1 MITMVGTVSFKTYV
15 GKLYLKQKTEM
26 IMKIETL
33 RDVIHWART
42 VHLKLSNSLSESQDN
57 TVDERAKLVLSYLSG
72 YEKKLATVVGG
83 FEEKGNER
91 ALNTW
96 CIDYITT
103 FKRDNG
109 EFSDTSFD
117 DLNTQE
123 IIAAV
128 VEHHQYLLSLFNF
141 LATQSVT
148 SPTKELMESLSSF
161 EEHETMKMVQ
171 ATNRFDDM

>member
-1 MITMVGTVSFKTYV
+1 MITMVGKVYFKTYV
-15 GKLYLKQKTEM
+15 GKPDLKRKMEL

-42 VHLKLSNSLSESQDN
+42 VHLQLSNSLSESQDN
-57 TVDERAKLVLSYLSG
+57 TVDERAKLVLSYLAG
-72 YEKKLATVVGG
+72 YEKKLATVVAG

-96 CIDYITT
+96 CIDYLNT
-103 FKRDNG
+103 FKRENG

-117 DLNTQE
+117 DLDTQE

-141 LATQSVT
+141 LARQSVT

>member
-1 MITMVGTVSFKTYV
+1 MTTMVCKKYSKTYV
-15 GKLYLKQKTEM
+15 DKPDLKQKMER

-42 VHLKLSNSLSESQDN
+42 VHLQLSNSLSESQDN
-57 TVDERAKLVLSYLSG
+57 NLDERAKLILSYLSG

-96 CIDYITT
+96 CIEYLNT
-103 FKRDNG
+103 FKRDHG
-109 EFSDTSFD
+109 EFSEQSFD
-117 DLNTQE
+117 DLNAQE

-128 VEHHQYLLSLFNF
+128 VEQHQYVLSLFNF

-148 SPTKELMESLSSF
+148 APTKELMESLSSF